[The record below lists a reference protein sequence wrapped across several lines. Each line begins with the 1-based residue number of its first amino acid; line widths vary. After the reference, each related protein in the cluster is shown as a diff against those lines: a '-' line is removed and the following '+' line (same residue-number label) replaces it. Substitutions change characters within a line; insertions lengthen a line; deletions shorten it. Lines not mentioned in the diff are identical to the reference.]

1 MRYCSFCGKNENQ
14 TSLLMKGND
23 GYICAECLELGK
35 SFIEANKEKAFHKNI
50 SDLPKPV
57 EIKAFLDEYVIGQEN
72 AKERISVA
80 VYNHYKRIF
89 CQDINDGVE
98 VEKSN
103 CIIVGPSGV
112 GKTYIA
118 KTIAKMLDVPF
129 TIVDCTS
136 LTQAGYVGDDVETIL
151 VRLLQA
157 SDYDVERAE
166 KGIIFIDEIDKIGR
180 KGANPSITRDVSGEG
195 VQQGLLKIIEGSVV
209 GIPPKGG
216 RKHPDQP
223 LTYIDTKNILF
234 ICGGA
239 FEGIDKKIESRYNI
253 HAIGFKSND
262 DLKKFNTEN
271 PLRHISP
278 DDLKS
283 FGIIPELI
291 GRLPVIT
298 YMDNLDK
305 PALRKILTEPKNAL
319 IKQYKKLFLMDG
331 IDLSFDKKVYDYI
344 VDRAY
349 DSKVGARGLR
359 IIMEDLMT
367 KLMFDLPGKGITQYK
382 VTLKYAKKILDDVE
396 YKED

>member
-1 MRYCSFCGKNENQ
+1 
-14 TSLLMKGND
+14 MKGND

-209 GIPPKGG
+209 GVPPKGG
-216 RKHPDQP
+216 RKHPEQP
-223 LTYIDTKNILF
+223 LIYIDTKNILF

-239 FEGIDKKIESRYNI
+239 FEGIDKKIESRYNV
-253 HAIGFKSND
+253 HSIGFKTNN
-262 DLKKFNTEN
+262 DLKKFNNEN

-344 VDRAY
+344 VDKAY

-367 KLMFDLPGKGITQYK
+367 KLMFELPGKEITQYK
-382 VTLKYAKKILDDVE
+382 VTLKYAKKILDNVE

>member
-1 MRYCSFCGKNENQ
+1 
-14 TSLLMKGND
+14 MKGND

-35 SFIEANKEKAFHKNI
+35 SFIEANKDKAFHKNI

-157 SDYDVERAE
+157 SVYDVERAQ

-209 GIPPKGG
+209 GVPPKGG
-216 RKHPDQP
+216 RKNPEQP
-223 LTYIDTKNILF
+223 LIYIDTKNILF

-239 FEGIDKKIESRYNI
+239 FEGIDKKIESRYNV
-253 HAIGFKSND
+253 HSIGFKTNN
-262 DLKKFNTEN
+262 DLKKFNNEN

-344 VDRAY
+344 VDKAY

-367 KLMFDLPGKGITQYK
+367 KLMFELPGKGITQDK
-382 VTLKYAKKILDDVE
+382 VTLKYAKKILDNVE